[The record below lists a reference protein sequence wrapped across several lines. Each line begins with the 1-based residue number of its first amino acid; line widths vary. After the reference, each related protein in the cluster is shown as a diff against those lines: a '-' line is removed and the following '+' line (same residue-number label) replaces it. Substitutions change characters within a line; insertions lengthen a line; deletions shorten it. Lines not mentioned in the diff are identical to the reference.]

1 MFPSSGAVAQG
12 FYPGGET
19 SYKSRELLIT
29 QRNDFIKEQDVAK
42 FKPKGTAEN
51 RGLLGC
57 FHVQVSVNSTAVN
70 TRVCVS
76 F

>member
-12 FYPGGET
+12 FHPGGET

-51 RGLLGC
+51 RGI
-57 FHVQVSVNSTAVN
+57 
-70 TRVCVS
+70 
-76 F
+76 